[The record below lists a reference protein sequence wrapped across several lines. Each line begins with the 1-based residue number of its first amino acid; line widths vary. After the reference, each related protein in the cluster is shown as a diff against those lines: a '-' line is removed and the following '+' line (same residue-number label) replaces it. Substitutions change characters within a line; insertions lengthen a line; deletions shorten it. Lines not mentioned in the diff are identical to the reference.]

1 MNTALSPVLSQP
13 ELFPQTVMAQ
23 HGCLLPATSGLTPYA
38 QRTIR
43 RAISLLD
50 KYLRQPGISFTSSTT
65 AREWLR
71 LQLAGQEREVFIVLY
86 LDNQHRLLESETLFS
101 GSINHVQVHPREVV
115 KSALRFNAAAAV
127 LAHNHPSGDP
137 EPSQCDRDI
146 TGRLQEALALV
157 DVKTLDHLVIGSEG
171 IVSFAERGWI

>member
-1 MNTALSPVLSQP
+1 MNTELSPLSSQP
-13 ELFPQTVMAQ
+13 ELFPLAVMTR

-43 RAISLLD
+43 LAINLLD
-50 KYLRQPGISFTSSTT
+50 KYLRQPGIAFTSSTA
-65 AREWLR
+65 ARDWLR
-71 LQLAGQEREVFIVLY
+71 LQLAGQEREVFMVLY
-86 LDNQHRLLESETLFS
+86 LDNQHCLLESETLFA

-115 KSALRFNAAAAV
+115 KSALCFNAAAVV

-137 EPSQCDRDI
+137 EPSQCDRNI
-146 TGRLQEALALV
+146 TGRLKEALSLV
-157 DVKTLDHLVIGSEG
+157 DVNTLDHLVICSEG